1 MKLTTRR
8 GFVKY
13 FPLFFWLWSFFS
25 STDSE
30 KKTLNVALIGDLT
43 VSGDTLSVHN
53 YINDRNL
60 TKISLQLEAFPLNGT
75 SFEDISKRFC
85 SKVLDSNVTV
95 IILQTKRDK
104 LACFV
109 EHLASYFK
117 IPVISSGKAAPL
129 LSAKKHFSIY
139 VRELPSSSSTLQFT
153 VLVDLFRYAGK
164 RRAFIIVSDDTSYE
178 LALQY
183 FNENDDG
190 ISSNI
195 INLAASEKQ
204 DIIQQLLRIKSS
216 TACAVFLLCNS
227 KLAHLILW
235 LAKDLRLISDDVLWI
250 LSEKSLRDI
259 QDVYMLP
266 SLIYLMRQHKY
277 ERWEDFNRRHLID
290 SLSLV
295 QRTFESMSDDV
306 VQDYL
311 RKPSNCSQT
320 PVWKKGE
327 QLHRLLS
334 VAANDKRSLK
344 NQAYEILYLQ
354 TPDDKEK
361 VWVQLGK
368 WTAEGLSFQP
378 SQLSN
383 SEENSISEI
392 TRLRAAVVEYPPLT
406 MKANFDEN
414 NGCFQGLECK
424 KFIGNTANFTK
435 HCCYGLAI
443 DVLKYV
449 ASQLQFEP
457 IVYFVRDGNYGAKNT
472 TADTWNGIVRDILDE
487 EADIAID
494 LMANEARSEVIDFSL
509 RWTHAGLAL
518 LVLVGEK
525 KVDQLDFS
533 FFYPFTTYLW
543 ISIIGVVNLF
553 LGVLWLA
560 DRISPYGHHRSRRPG
575 FRDGFDLSGSM
586 WYCWGMCFD
595 NQFVDSRPRSFSAR
609 AMAVVLAIF
618 ALMCVTSYTANL
630 TAHLLS
636 DDTIP
641 DVTGIR
647 DPKITDPNTAISYG
661 VVKSSYVDSYFELNE
676 DPIMQSM
683 FQRMRDKKHLVNN
696 FTDGVERIKHR
707 QLDVFISEV
716 LSLDYEVAK
725 QKSPTYPRL
734 QVVGANEPFA
744 ETGYSYAFRKNSP
757 WKPKFDF
764 VINRMKADNKPSDLY
779 KKWVSSGEDK
789 SEDRHQLL
797 SVRSLSGVFFL
808 GASLALVASFFLFLE
823 NKLFAKGF
831 IYANICADPIVEKG
845 QRKLSAEVKRKLL
858 DFSKFAK
865 EGEEYPDISGYMH
878 NRRRRTLML
887 KSLYNPKSVKRKY
900 EETGEQVTATSSV

>member
-1 MKLTTRR
+1 MKLATRG

-43 VSGDTLSVHN
+43 SSGDTLSVHN

-277 ERWEDFNRRHLID
+277 ERWEDFNRRHLTD

-311 RKPSNCSQT
+311 WKPSNCSQT

-327 QLHRLLS
+327 QLHRLLT

-525 KVDQLDFS
+525 KVDQQLSTKCGSRFS
-533 FFYPFTTYLW
+533 LLHLFEPSFYF
-543 ISIIGVVNLF
+543 
-553 LGVLWLA
+553 
-560 DRISPYGHHRSRRPG
+560 
-575 FRDGFDLSGSM
+575 
-586 WYCWGMCFD
+586 
-595 NQFVDSRPRSFSAR
+595 Q
-609 AMAVVLAIF
+609 
-618 ALMCVTSYTANL
+618 
-630 TAHLLS
+630 
-636 DDTIP
+636 
-641 DVTGIR
+641 
-647 DPKITDPNTAISYG
+647 ITDPNTAISYG

-845 QRKLSAEVKRKLL
+845 QRKISAEVKRKLL